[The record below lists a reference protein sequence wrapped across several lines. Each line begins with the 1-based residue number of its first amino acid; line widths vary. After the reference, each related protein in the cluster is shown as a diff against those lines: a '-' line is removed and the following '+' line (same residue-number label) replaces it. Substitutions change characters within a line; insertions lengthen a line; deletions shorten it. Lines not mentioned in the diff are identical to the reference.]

1 MTSAVDRPDAGAIIA
16 ALLLPPLGVW
26 LARGLGLAFW
36 LSLVL
41 TCLAFVPG
49 MIFALVA
56 VLVPGFAS
64 GGQLNRA

>member
-1 MTSAVDRPDAGAIIA
+1 MTGAPARPGIGAIIA
-16 ALLLPPLGVW
+16 ALLVPPLGVW
-26 LARGLGLAFW
+26 LARGLGPAFW

-56 VLVPGFAS
+56 VLAPDFMAARD
-64 GGQLNRA
+64 LNRA

>member
-1 MTSAVDRPDAGAIIA
+1 MTRAPYRPGVGAVVA

-49 MIFALVA
+49 VIFALVA
-56 VLVPGFAS
+56 VLAPDALAGRDV
-64 GGQLNRA
+64 NRA